1 MYKINVI
8 IKGYVNINIVNN
20 ETVILTVAYLDII

>member
-1 MYKINVI
+1 MYKINAI
-8 IKGYVNINIVNN
+8 IKGYVNINIANN